1 MPPKPLH
8 SALRPSRSSSST
20 ASSTASATASS
31 SPSPSLRFRLA
42 DIVGAATCA
51 SARVHVSLTAGTCTS
66 AWRSATQRAFSAA
79 PPAISTSAPHRF
91 MSSLRTLQGLWR
103 FNGPASWGSSGAC
116 DSSSSDRDQCSF
128 PSAHERSR
136 GSPGDARQEDESR
149 QRSVLTS
156 SSAHGGRNG
165 DSGTLVSE
173 ATDARSGRVPSAWG
187 EIGTAPSARSAELTS
202 AGQACLKAT
211 ATRGERAPQ
220 KLAAAFRVSRA
231 SCAFRSNHALLP
243 SPNGSDAFA
252 STHQS
257 PPAATTSTV
266 AAEHFGGRTVLES
279 ATPSGAHAQT
289 SSSHSRARRL
299 FAAPARRDDV
309 APSRTTS
316 FTSLSTRCTRR
327 EAPGTS

>member
-1 MPPKPLH
+1 MQKHTRLGMVVGGRCGGPVG
-8 SALRPSRSSSST
+8 RRRSSAGSN
-20 ASSTASATASS
+20 
-31 SPSPSLRFRLA
+31 
-42 DIVGAATCA
+42 VGD
-51 SARVHVSLTAGTCTS
+51 H
-66 AWRSATQRAFSAA
+66 
-79 PPAISTSAPHRF
+79 
-91 MSSLRTLQGLWR
+91 
-103 FNGPASWGSSGAC
+103 
-116 DSSSSDRDQCSF
+116 
-128 PSAHERSR
+128 SR

-243 SPNGSDAFA
+243 SPCSGEAHCHAELHNGGTAVRV
-252 STHQS
+252 
-257 PPAATTSTV
+257 PPPYKR
-266 AAEHFGGRTVLES
+266 E
-279 ATPSGAHAQT
+279 
-289 SSSHSRARRL
+289 RRL
-299 FAAPARRDDV
+299 RLHPPEPTGRNHVD
-309 APSRTTS
+309 
-316 FTSLSTRCTRR
+316 
-327 EAPGTS
+327 